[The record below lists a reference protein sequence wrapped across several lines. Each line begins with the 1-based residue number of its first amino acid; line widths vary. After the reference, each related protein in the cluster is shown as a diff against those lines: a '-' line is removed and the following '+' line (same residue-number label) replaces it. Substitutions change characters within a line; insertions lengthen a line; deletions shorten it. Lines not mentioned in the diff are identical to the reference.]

1 MKERPELTREL
12 DSKLFLDFYYLK
24 EELVAFCREQGLPVT
39 GGKQEITK
47 RIAHFLETG
56 EILQTQTVSINIKPA
71 VSEITEDTLIEEN
84 IVCSQQHRAFFTE
97 HIGKNFSFNV
107 AFQKWLKENSGKT
120 YRDAIE
126 AYEQIRKEKKK
137 SKTTIEKQFEYNTYI
152 RDFFKNNKGK
162 SLEEAIACWNFKK
175 SQKGHNRYEQSDLEA
190 MK

>member
-1 MKERPELTREL
+1 MERPELTREL

-56 EILQTQTVSINIKPA
+56 EILQTQPVSRNIKPA

-126 AYEQIRKEKKK
+126 AYEQIRQEKKK

-152 RDFFKNNKGK
+152 RDFFKDNKGK

-175 SQKGHNRYEQSDLEA
+175 SQKGHNRYEPSDLEA
-190 MK
+190 LK

>member
-24 EELVAFCREQGLPVT
+24 EELVAFCREQGLPAT

-56 EILQTQTVSINIKPA
+56 EILQTQPVSRNLKPA

-84 IVCSQQHRAFFTE
+84 IVCSQQHRAFFIE
-97 HIGKNFSFNV
+97 HIGKSFSFNV

-120 YRDAIE
+120 YRNAIE
-126 AYEQIRKEKKK
+126 AYEQIRQEKKK

-152 RDFFKNNKGK
+152 RDFFKENKGK
-162 SLEEAIACWNFKK
+162 TLEEAIACWNFKK
-175 SQKGHNRYEQSDLEA
+175 SQKGHNRYEPSDLEVL
-190 MK
+190 K